1 MIGDGAVNRASR
13 LWLARLAT
21 LVGCFSFSAAAHAQS
36 DAEQRQQAREHFRLG
51 NEAFARHD
59 REAALAEYQKAYVLG
74 KSFDI
79 ACNLGRVE
87 YELELWPHA
96 AEHLDEC
103 LENFS
108 ASLRT
113 ELRIAEE
120 KLSALYD
127 DVRTK
132 VALLRIDVLPDRGA
146 QVSVG
151 ERSVLGP
158 WPAKVYVTPGEHV
171 VSARLDGHAPASRT
185 LLLAAGAEQVV
196 QLALIR
202 EEQPKPAVATPSA
215 SSGAA
220 SGSTSTSTSTPSSG
234 QVGSDSRSHNW
245 VPAYIL
251 GGVTVA
257 SLATSFV
264 FRGMASNDEEDAD
277 RLRKEAGDCRG
288 SASASCQSLGEAVDA
303 HNTNATVSN
312 VTLAVA
318 GVGAA
323 ATIGYVLYELFQPGS
338 SERPVEATIGF
349 NGAQGGLL
357 LSGKF

>member
-1 MIGDGAVNRASR
+1 MCDGAVLRAGS
-13 LWLARLAT
+13 LWLARVAA
-21 LVGCFSFSAAAHAQS
+21 LVGCLSLSATAHAQS
-36 DAEQRQQAREHFRLG
+36 DATQRQEAREHFRLG

-108 ASLRT
+108 ASMRT

-127 DVRTK
+127 EVRTK

-151 ERSVLGP
+151 ERSVRGP
-158 WPAKVYVTPGEHV
+158 WPAKVYVAPGEHV
-171 VSARLDGHAPASRT
+171 VSARLDGHVPATRT
-185 LLLAAGAEQVV
+185 LLLAAGAEQTV

-202 EEQPKPAVATPSA
+202 EEQPKPAAAAPSA

-220 SGSTSTSTSTPSSG
+220 NGTASTAPSSSG
-234 QVGSDSRSHNW
+234 PVGGDSTSHNW
-245 VPAYIL
+245 VPAYVL

-257 SLATSFV
+257 SLATSLV
-264 FRGMASNDEEDAD
+264 FRSMASSDEEDAD

-288 SASASCQSLGEAVDA
+288 SSSATCQSLGNAVDS
-303 HNTNATVSN
+303 HNTNATVAN

-323 ATIGYVLYELFQPGS
+323 ATVGYVLYELFQPGS
-338 SERPVEATIGF
+338 SERPVEATVGF
-349 NGAQGGLL
+349 DGSQGGLL